1 MEAINRSLYLMINA
15 GDHPTLAVLWL
26 ARVLAQQSIVLLPL
40 LLVALWFRGG
50 RTARAAALTA
60 LLCVPLAL
68 LGNLLIGLFFMHPRP
83 FMIPLGHSWLSHKAE
98 TSFPSDH
105 ATIFFA
111 FGLALYFSAL
121 RRLGA
126 LVVVLGAAVG
136 WSRVYLG
143 VHFPFDI
150 IGALLVAIASTW
162 ALVAALAWRNLGA
175 HLIDRLEQT
184 HRALFSRPLGRQRK

>member
-15 GDHPTLAVLWL
+15 GDDPSFAVLWL
-26 ARVLAQQSIVLLPL
+26 AKLLAQQAIVLLPL
-40 LLVALWFRGG
+40 LLIALWLWGG
-50 RTARAAALTA
+50 RTGRAAALTA
-60 LLCVPLAL
+60 VLCVPLAL
-68 LGNLLIGLFFMHPRP
+68 LGNLVIGLFFMHPRP
-83 FMIPLGHSWLSHKAE
+83 FMIPLGHNWLSHKAE

-111 FGLALYFSAL
+111 FGLALLVAGM

-162 ALVAALAWRNLGA
+162 ALVAALACQHLGVRLLDKLE
-175 HLIDRLEQT
+175 HL
-184 HRALFSRPLGRQRK
+184 HRALLRMPVDRLRK